1 MIDKLTLKKEID
13 RYLAKNSNYFTREN
27 IKILKEKLSQTISEI
42 PKNAII
48 NPRPNIFIPL
58 LYQLTI
64 NNPNSSIGLVL
75 TNLLVAE
82 LSESK
87 SKNITPQIID
97 TIIYI
102 SENDINFINDLYQI
116 MNNRKTNNITICFV
130 KEKPLENNPNGLRK
144 GVYEIGRFLIDDVEH
159 KHYNSFDIENLV
171 LENLKRLGLIEID
184 KENYLAKD
192 EEKIRDTFNKHK
204 NEYDDGLNEIGL
216 EVIVEP
222 GIITITDLGKAVMK
236 ECILDGKA

>member
-64 NNPNSSIGLVL
+64 NNPNSNIGLVL

-87 SKNITPQIID
+87 SKNITPQIIG

-130 KEKPLENNPNGLRK
+130 KEKPLENNPKGLRK